1 LNYILEEWRFD
12 PSSKL
17 EFLDLVESN
26 RGVRRDASKGI
37 NPLQIC
43 SRPFTKY
50 RNQITFHIKEIGTW
64 LRIGVVDRK
73 VKLNNGDLIGD
84 QEGCFNIGYCRS
96 GSISYSGAKLETIE
110 DHHTRLEAGNY
121 VGIKW
126 DSTKSSFL
134 FFVNNSLKKV
144 VRVSTETCV
153 EGSVYPCAQIS
164 WHSYVTIVEPDFME
178 LEGE

>member
-1 LNYILEEWRFD
+1 MKEWRFD

-17 EFLDLVESN
+17 EFLDLIESN
-26 RGVRRDASKGI
+26 KGVRRDLSKGI

-50 RNQITFHIKEIGTW
+50 RNQISFHIKEIGTW
-64 LRIGVVDRK
+64 LRVGVVDRK

-84 QEGCFNIGYCRS
+84 QEDCFNIGYCRS
-96 GSISYSGAKLETIE
+96 GSISFSGANFESIE
-110 DHHTRLEAGNY
+110 DHYTRLEAGNFIC
-121 VGIKW
+121 IKW
-126 DSTKSSFL
+126 DSYKNCFS

-144 VRVSTETCV
+144 VKVNSQDIGII
-153 EGSVYPCAQIS
+153 EGNVYPCVQIS